1 MKKSDFADDH
11 QLNLQVIREV
21 SDDYLL
27 ASLKD
32 KMEEQSDDI
41 FDPAFHGSGL
51 KIE

>member
-1 MKKSDFADDH
+1 MKKSEFADDH

-32 KMEEQSDDI
+32 KFEEQSDDI
-41 FDPAFHGSGL
+41 FDPAFHASSL